1 MSVIRL
7 RCAHYLVMVTG
18 EWLLQ
23 LPTLKLT
30 WYVIIE
36 IDLYLRDGGLGK
48 YTSLTETLQLQTHV

>member
-1 MSVIRL
+1 
-7 RCAHYLVMVTG
+7 MVTG